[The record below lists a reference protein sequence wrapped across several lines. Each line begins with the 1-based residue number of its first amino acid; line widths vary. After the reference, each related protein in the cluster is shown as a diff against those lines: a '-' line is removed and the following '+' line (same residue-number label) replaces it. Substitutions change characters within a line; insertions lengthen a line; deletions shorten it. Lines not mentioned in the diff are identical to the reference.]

1 MNLKILTEHAHPTRD
16 DEGNILQIE
25 LPMAYGDKH
34 TTVWFQFHQ
43 NPLPADS
50 DVRATAL
57 EAILELGREI
67 SGS

>member
-1 MNLKILTEHAHPTRD
+1 MERSLFNDLSP
-16 DEGNILQIE
+16 
-25 LPMAYGDKH
+25 LPCPDSTIQSKPVRAY
-34 TTVWFQFHQ
+34 Q